1 MKIEKAI
8 FVNRAPFQKVEFD
21 FLESGVNVLSGI
33 NGRGKTTVI
42 SHIVDVF
49 YEMARSSF
57 SNSFEGKENKFYR
70 YSSDLFNIDG
80 SSYSLF
86 YARFKDE
93 DKCID
98 YIDCRGKMTGDEY
111 KENVLLENKIP
122 YEKFSRSLEHNH
134 YVKSFHTIEKNDVV
148 KIFHHNILTYFPSYR
163 YEQPGYLNDPYK
175 VNVGFNINSAF
186 SGELPNSI
194 EVVSDLNGLA
204 MWFMDVIVDSE
215 LYRNR
220 QSSQVLINN
229 LNRIVSAS

>member
-57 SNSFEGKENKFYR
+57 SNSFDGKENKFYR
-70 YSSDLFNIDG
+70 YSSDLFNNAG

-86 YARFKDE
+86 YARFKNE

-98 YIDCRGKMTGDEY
+98 YIDCRGKMTEDEY

-122 YEKFSRSLEHNH
+122 YENFSRSLERNN
-134 YVKSFHTIEKNDVV
+134 YTKSFHTAEEDEVV
-148 KIFHHNILTYFPSYR
+148 EIFYRNILTYFPSYR

-175 VNVGFNINSAF
+175 VNVG
-186 SGELPNSI
+186 L
-194 EVVSDLNGLA
+194 
-204 MWFMDVIVDSE
+204 
-215 LYRNR
+215 
-220 QSSQVLINN
+220 
-229 LNRIVSAS
+229 